1 VWVDRRPLALR
12 LRRHIKPLLAL
23 AGALILVGA
32 TAAATLDLPG
42 PSARSLFGDDE
53 EAKEYPPCKPSPL
66 TVRRPAG
73 SVPAGRWRTEPAL
86 PRARAEIDAATLGRR
101 AYVFGGQ
108 TGDGSSVRT
117 MASISPGGD
126 GYSAE
131 PGMPRRLDH
140 TASAVHDGHLYV
152 AGGYTDGNPTAGL
165 FRYSPRSRRWTQLP
179 SMRTPRGGHA
189 GAIIGERLYVA
200 SGGPRTFPDESAAP
214 HETLEIY
221 DLARRRWSAGPD
233 IPTGRHHVAATAHRG
248 KLYVIGGRTPR
259 DFSMG
264 TVERY
269 DPARGRWETLP
280 PIPFAV
286 GSAKAVSDGEGIILT
301 GGDEER
307 NWAEG
312 EGWVTPAAWRSD
324 PRVRGWRRLP
334 DLSTAR
340 HGHAA
345 AMLDGR
351 LHVLGGSPC
360 AGFARLKSAESLS
373 LRASATP

>member
-1 VWVDRRPLALR
+1 LR

-23 AGALILVGA
+23 AGVLILA
-32 TAAATLDLPG
+32 AAAAAATLDLPG
-42 PSARSLFGDDE
+42 PSAKSLFGDDDE
-53 EAKEYPPCKPSPL
+53 VKTYPPCKPSPL

-73 SVPAGRWRTEPAL
+73 SVPAGRWRAEPAL
-86 PRARAEIDAATLGRR
+86 PRARAELDAATLGRR

-140 TASAVHDGHLYV
+140 TASAAHDGRLYV

-189 GAIIGERLYVA
+189 AAIIGERLYVA

-221 DLARRRWSAGPD
+221 DLARRRWRAGPD
-233 IPTGRHHVAATAHRG
+233 IPTARHHVAATSHRG

-324 PRVRGWRRLP
+324 PRVRSWRRLP

-373 LRASATP
+373 LKASATP